1 MATKKNP
8 TKKKPAG
15 FPKLDSAV
23 CDWPGGVLHEV
34 PGFRTVAIHCG
45 LKRKKHKPDLALWV
59 ADAPAAA
66 AGVFTTN
73 RVCAAPVDLCR
84 AHLKASGGRVKAVV
98 VNAGN
103 ANACTGV
110 QGEKDALAMANLAAK
125 AVGCPAS
132 QVQVCSTGIIGRL
145 MPMKKLERGIG
156 KLGKLLARH
165 GNYGDFARAIM
176 TTDLV
181 PKTAAVKV
189 KIGQAEVR
197 IAGATKGS
205 GMIAPNMA
213 TTLGFVATDAR
224 ISPKLLQK
232 ALSDANAET
241 MNCLTVD
248 GDTSTNDTLLVLA
261 SGKAAHAPVTSAS
274 SAAYRAFVAGLH
286 RVLDRLA
293 YLIAEDGE
301 GASHTVTVYVGGTRN
316 DADARQI
323 AATISNSPLVKTAI
337 AGNDPNWGRIVAAA
351 GRSGVAF
358 EPGETSLLLNG
369 VEIFR
374 DGMPT
379 RYNADKL
386 SASLK
391 RSRETGIVLLV
402 GHGPGRA
409 KYYTCDLT
417 HGYISINADYHT

>member
-8 TKKKPAG
+8 TKKEPAG
-15 FPKLDSAV
+15 FPKHDSAV
-23 CDWPGGVLHEV
+23 CDWPGGVLHDV

-84 AHLKASGGRVKAVV
+84 AHLKAAKGKVRAVV

-110 QGEKDALAMANLAAK
+110 QGEKDALAMAKLAAK

-156 KLGKLLARH
+156 KLGTLLARH

-189 KIGQAEVR
+189 KIGDAVVH

-224 ISPKLLQK
+224 ISSKLLQK

-261 SGKAAHAPVTSAS
+261 SGKAAHPPMTSAS
-274 SAAYRAFVAGLH
+274 GAAYRAFVAGLH

-301 GASHTVTVYVGGTRN
+301 GASHTVTVYVGGTRS

-358 EPGETSLLLNG
+358 EPGETSLTLNG

-379 RYNADKL
+379 RYNADNL

-417 HGYISINADYHT
+417 HGYITINADYHT